1 MYGPK
6 SVCISHNMRNTFSAS
21 LLSSL
26 TAFRLLAT
34 DISLQ
39 TAEEHI
45 ESLATCL
52 LSGEHA
58 AAQAAIAAEKF
69 ISDGEKHPQLI
80 GILWI
85 HIFRHVVSNSAYKP
99 ETPGHEMLYSKGRH
113 MQPLIY
119 NAEVYHLQYNKIH
132 GAEIFTRRLCGV
144 G

>member
-58 AAQAAIAAEKF
+58 AAQAAIAAE
-69 ISDGEKHPQLI
+69 
-80 GILWI
+80 
-85 HIFRHVVSNSAYKP
+85 NSFQTARNIP
-99 ETPGHEMLYSKGRH
+99 SL
-113 MQPLIY
+113 
-119 NAEVYHLQYNKIH
+119 
-132 GAEIFTRRLCGV
+132 
-144 G
+144 